1 MEILKAFMRDALRG
15 HPDATPALIFTVVI
29 IILLVLWSLS

>member
-15 HPDATPALIFTVVI
+15 HPDATPALIAALFLVVI
-29 IILLVLWSLS
+29 IIRIATL